1 MAIVQR
7 KSKKLI
13 HFFVNY
19 PSGWVESLSKA
30 MFQFAFCMFTRPG
43 IMGNWREI
51 TGDPLGIQLP
61 LDECVLATTWWINW
75 KKIRNIF
82 VLKAGISIYETARE
96 MMLINTNRCG
106 VFLYVFLNW
115 HWGCWQWPCVAVI
128 LDFMR
133 TNWLICGA
141 PSPGT
146 TLLYFP
152 MMLKVHT
159 IDGWWILMRTQ
170 WDCKTNT
177 LW

>member
-1 MAIVQR
+1 MVMFHSFLYVYQAGYHGE
-7 KSKKLI
+7 LEG
-13 HFFVNY
+13 NY
-19 PSGWVESLSKA
+19 WRSSGDS
-30 MFQFAFCMFTRPG
+30 T
-43 IMGNWREI
+43 
-51 TGDPLGIQLP
+51 
-61 LDECVLATTWWINW
+61 TTWWMRFSYNLMDQLE
-75 KKIRNIF
+75 KIRNIF